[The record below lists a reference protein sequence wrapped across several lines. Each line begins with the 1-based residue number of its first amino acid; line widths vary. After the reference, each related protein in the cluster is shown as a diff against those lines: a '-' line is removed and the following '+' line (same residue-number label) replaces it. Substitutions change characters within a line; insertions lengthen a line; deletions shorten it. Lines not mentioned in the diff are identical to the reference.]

1 MRPAAAAPPRVALR
15 RGLPATVAVLLSAA
29 CAPLPPAPPAGLAAR
44 EAVAA
49 FELEGR
55 ISATDGSRAASGRF
69 DWQHDPVADRWT
81 VYNPL
86 GQIAARLERDP
97 VGARLL
103 AADGSMVEATSAEEL
118 LPLVLGVEV
127 PVARLA
133 RWVQA
138 APDDRAEV
146 RHVDSVGRPTLVI
159 DHGWRIDYPAYA
171 GDGVDAPPARLDISR
186 GDARIRLLID
196 QWTPLP

>member
-1 MRPAAAAPPRVALR
+1 MRPTAAAPLRAALR
-15 RGLPATVAVLLSAA
+15 RGLAGTAVALLFAA
-29 CAPLPPAPPAGLAAR
+29 CAPLPPATSYGLAAR
-44 EAVAA
+44 QAVAA

-55 ISATDGSRAASGRF
+55 ISATDGSRGASGRI

-81 VYNPL
+81 VYSPL
-86 GQIAARLERDP
+86 GQIAARLERNP

-103 AADGSMVEATSAEEL
+103 GADGSVVEATSAEEL
-118 LPLVLGVEV
+118 LPQVIGVEV

-133 RWVQA
+133 HWVQA
-138 APDDRAEV
+138 APAEGAEV
-146 RHVDSVGRPTLVI
+146 RHVDGAGRPTLVI
-159 DHGWRIDYPAYA
+159 DQGWRIDYPAYA
-171 GDGVDAPPARLDISR
+171 GDGADAPPARLDISR